1 MNPPELSG
9 LVRSLLFPKYSLS
22 LPYYNSASWPLVPDS
37 WRSSNK
43 CMVLYVTTLGLC
55 IFGLCE
61 QNSSLAFDS
70 ITDLDFSLAWLPEA
84 QNKKYSPPVLTGR
97 ILMAWLLGINHIM
110 TLFSYLHFHLSQCSS
125 FIHFYPA

>member
-1 MNPPELSG
+1 
-9 LVRSLLFPKYSLS
+9 
-22 LPYYNSASWPLVPDS
+22 
-37 WRSSNK
+37 
-43 CMVLYVTTLGLC
+43 MVLYVTTLGLC

-97 ILMAWLLGINHIM
+97 REGGKGKGDKEGMDWETKRGGREKRAQYM
-110 TLFSYLHFHLSQCSS
+110 CR
-125 FIHFYPA
+125 